1 MGMVIGIGH
10 LLTIASPLSKEGS
23 KAVAHKTVP
32 GSPIFEERTVIP
44 PAFVGTVEF
53 QVSLIL
59 PHLEL
64 HPLALRVAIS
74 MVLRKV
80 GFGLV
85 NLAVG
90 IKPTWR
96 FW

>member
-1 MGMVIGIGH
+1 MVISIRH

-23 KAVAHKTVP
+23 KAVAHKTVS
-32 GSPIFEERTVIP
+32 GRPIFEERTVIP
-44 PAFVGTVEF
+44 PAFVGTVKL

-64 HPLALRVAIS
+64 HPLALRVAVS
-74 MVLRKV
+74 MVLGKES
-80 GFGLV
+80 FGLV